1 MYVYIVRKYPAEIPI
16 NQVGPRENI
25 YVLDIVITCP
35 IGIVLV
41 VGDTNCGCFFPGA
54 YKIPRVSAVVEGLD
68 ALQACGYHK
77 EAQWLETGFLEL
89 VSNTWL
95 GLRERIRDPI
105 LFVAS
110 CRDHLAIAAPGDWHS
125 VGIRPEHALL
135 HVHHRVSV
143 NAASETSV
151 IVGVWIKRGRGEE
164 GGRTV

>member
-1 MYVYIVRKYPAEIPI
+1 MYVYIVRKYPAESPI

-68 ALQACGYHK
+68 TLQACGYHK

-110 CRDHLAIAAPGDWHS
+110 CRCGTEYRA
-125 VGIRPEHALL
+125 RPAQPYKDTH
-135 HVHHRVSV
+135 
-143 NAASETSV
+143 T
-151 IVGVWIKRGRGEE
+151 
-164 GGRTV
+164 